1 MKNKSTVLLGIVF
14 LLLVVIY
21 LATSLNPR
29 EKSKGATPLF
39 EGQKPDIDKIEFNS
53 VKRGHIVLEKKNG
66 EWFIT
71 EPFEYKAYDQS
82 VETTIEDLFKTVVDG
97 VISSREESQSRY
109 LVSDSTGTN
118 MKIYSAGNPILDVIV
133 GKQTSELGH
142 YYTRKAGSHDIEL
155 WRGMVSQEVV
165 KDADGWRDK
174 TLYNF
179 NMDDLLSIEAV
190 EENQTR
196 TLTRADTLWVYTE
209 NGVEK
214 PVDPN
219 RVNYL
224 AMIIAELR
232 CDAFASGDDIPRA
245 GEKAPDVRVTFLVR
259 NGDRHSF
266 EVWKPDDNSKNYLVR
281 KVGEEGDILYR
292 FYQYR
297 GDQVIIDY
305 EKLKPVSAS

>member
-1 MKNKSTVLLGIVF
+1 MKNKSTMLLGIVF

-29 EKSKGATPLF
+29 EKSKGSTPLF

-71 EPFEYKAYDQS
+71 EPFEYKAYEQS
-82 VETTIEDLFKTVVDG
+82 VETTIEDIFKTYVDG
-97 VISSREESQSRY
+97 VISSREEAQSRY
-109 LVSDSTGTN
+109 MVSDSTGTN
-118 MKIYSAGNPILDVIV
+118 MKIYSAGNPIIDVIV

-142 YYTRKAGSHDIEL
+142 YYARKAGSNDIEL
-155 WRGMVSQEVV
+155 WRGMISQEVV

-190 EENQTR
+190 EGNQTR

-214 PVDPN
+214 PVDRN

-224 AMIIAELR
+224 ARIIAELR
-232 CDAFASGDDIPRA
+232 CDSFASGGDIPRA
-245 GEKAPDVRVTFLVR
+245 GEMAPDVRVTFSVR

-266 EVWKPDDNSKNYLVR
+266 EVWKPDDSSKNYLVR